1 MNFQKLFFKFV
12 IVLTYLI
19 RVTLLV
25 LPIAMVIVLTKEG
38 GWRYGFTF
46 IQNNLD
52 VAFFVSFAIGFL
64 VSMYHAVSFD
74 EVEGAPAQNYMKS
87 HQVVHVRSEMSIEQ
101 VLDWV
106 KSNEGYKD
114 ALLDDGVIYARKK
127 VHFLS
132 ADRVRISKD
141 EGVFTLASSPFAKWW
156 FIDFARNYKTVK
168 VLAKFIK
175 FNK

>member
-19 RVTLLV
+19 RVTLLI
-25 LPIAMVIVLTKEG
+25 LPLALIIVLTKEG

-46 IQNNLD
+46 IQNNFD
-52 VAFFVSFAIGFL
+52 VALFVSFAIGFL
-64 VSMYHAVSFD
+64 VSMYHAISFD
-74 EVEGAPAQNYMKS
+74 EVEGAPAENYMKS
-87 HQVVHVRSEMSIEQ
+87 HQVVY
-101 VLDWV
+101 V
-106 KSNEGYKD
+106 KSDRTLEEVYEWILTNNRYKNVSVD
-114 ALLDDGVIYARKK
+114 KGVISARKK

-132 ADRVRISKD
+132 PDRVEITKHED
-141 EGVFTLASSPFAKWW
+141 LFKLSSRPFAKWW

-168 VLAKFIK
+168 ALAKFIK